1 MRTKNKIKI
10 RRFAEVFEPLLF
22 ASLGFVIGLWCGI
35 VRTEDRVADYIT
47 RHPVYSFDAASEKL
61 ANAASQVGC
70 AYKAADER
78 LKVAAEQIDAKYAE
92 LDQLSKNLVNFM
104 KMFDKATQVWTPA
117 KEQPMA
123 VRDRE
128 Q

>member
-1 MRTKNKIKI
+1 MSKNNKIKI
-10 RRFAEVFEPLLF
+10 RRFAEVLEPLLF
-22 ASLGFVIGLWCGI
+22 TSLGLVIGLWLGI

-47 RHPVYSFDAASEKL
+47 RHPVYSFDAASAQL
-61 ANAASQVGC
+61 ANAASQIGC
-70 AYKAADER
+70 AYEAADER
-78 LKVAAEQIDAKYAE
+78 LKIAAEQIDAKYAE

-117 KEQPMA
+117 KQVPLA
-123 VRDRE
+123 IRDG